1 MRLKQKKLSP
11 IALYFVSPEYVRLM
25 VKFDA
30 LLIACLV
37 LLCQTV

>member
-30 LLIACLV
+30 LLIASLI
-37 LLCQTV
+37 LLFQTL

>member
-11 IALYFVSPEYVRLM
+11 IALYLVSPEFVRIMLKVDIIM
-25 VKFDA
+25 LA
-30 LLIACLV
+30 SLV

>member
-11 IALYFVSPEYVRLM
+11 TALYFVSPEYVRLM

-37 LLCQTV
+37 LLWQTA

>member
-1 MRLKQKKLSP
+1 MRIKQKKLNP
-11 IALYFVSPEYVRLM
+11 ITLHLVSPEFVSLM

-30 LLIACLV
+30 LLLASLI